1 MMNIQ
6 DAIKKAQ
13 NLQNEMAKMQENLAH
28 IEIEGIA
35 GGGMVVFK
43 STCKGDPISLK
54 IDPSLLNPDDA
65 EMLSDLIVA
74 AIKNAKAN
82 SDIRSKEEMD
92 KITSSLGIPASMLEK
107 MGIK

>member
-1 MMNIQ
+1 MNIQ
-6 DAIKKAQ
+6 EAMKKAQ
-13 NLQNEMAKMQENLAH
+13 NFQSEMAKMQDGLAKV
-28 IEIEGIA
+28 EVEGIA

-43 STCKGDPISLK
+43 STCKGDPVSLK

-65 EMLSDLIVA
+65 EMLCDLVIA

-82 SDIRSKEEMD
+82 ADMRSKEEMD
-92 KITSSLGIPASMLEK
+92 KLTSSLGIPSSMLEK